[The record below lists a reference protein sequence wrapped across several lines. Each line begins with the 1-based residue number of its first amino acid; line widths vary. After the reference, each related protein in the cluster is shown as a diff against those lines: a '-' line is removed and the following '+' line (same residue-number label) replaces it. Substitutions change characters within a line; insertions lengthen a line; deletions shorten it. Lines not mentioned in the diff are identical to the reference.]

1 MKVWCLIIYT
11 HILIYSSSAV
21 SVSRLL
27 FWYLF
32 LYRFYEPLNCLLC
45 DGCLV
50 WKWIFFEH
58 FEIITKQIKLRNHFE
73 SWFDLSSYTRI
84 GIYKTK
90 TFLYSKSWHTK
101 SSWFVLLFAI
111 IDVILK
117 CQVSCWKTGFTLV
130 LHVELEL
137 YLGKKNRGI
146 EFFWLFNIF
155 FRIRL
160 YTNPNTQSIAPLIR
174 R

>member
-1 MKVWCLIIYT
+1 MVFSWNFSAGRKDYFCCFFDIYFFIVFMSPWTVCYVMGVWYENGYFLN
-11 HILIYSSSAV
+11 ILKSLQ
-21 SVSRLL
+21 SRL
-27 FWYLF
+27 
-32 LYRFYEPLNCLLC
+32 N
-45 DGCLV
+45 
-50 WKWIFFEH
+50 
-58 FEIITKQIKLRNHFE
+58 FEIILNLDLISHHILGLAFIKQ
-73 SWFDLSSYTRI
+73 
-84 GIYKTK
+84 K

-130 LHVELEL
+130 LHVELVL

-160 YTNPNTQSIAPLIR
+160 YKNPNTQSIAPLIR